1 MPRRA
6 RVTGRREEHVMDTHV
21 LIPTDGS
28 ALSEMAVRQG
38 VALAKAIDAKVT
50 GITVSSPR
58 SSGPGAAGFCRDP
71 VWRACGRPHA
81 A

>member
-1 MPRRA
+1 MHCLRK
-6 RVTGRREEHVMDTHV
+6 HV

-28 ALSEMAVRQG
+28 ALSEMAVRRG

-58 SSGPGAAGFCRDP
+58 SSGPGAAGLCRIP
-71 VWRACGRPHA
+71 LWGACGRPHA